1 GGGEALRAHGHAIHR
16 GEPPGRRQQPRRRD
30 RGQGAAGRVHPA
42 ADFGEL
48 HGQPQRLQAHLR
60 SDQRHHAD
68 HPGLRR
74 ALRGGDPSVGAGQQP
89 EGVRRVREEAAGE
102 AGLRLLGQRQ
112 HHARRQRVLSRC
124 RQDQGPAHSV
134 QGHRA
139 GGGGHH
145 RRPGAAR
152 VRRRAGDAAA
162 REGRAPAR
170 ARRDDRQAHRGRP
183 RLADGR
189 RVRLS
194 RLRGDQLA
202 RPGGAEGPA
211 ARHRRALEPGN
222 RRGGEGR
229 RDEEEP
235 GRRWPRAGGRL
246 AGALRPDSEERDGAL
261 GQGRPAGRHKGG
273 LTMLRKLLVLALWL
287 PAWALAQSYPLSYPS
302 KPVRI
307 VLPFGPGGVADITTR
322 TIAPKMS
329 EGLGQQVVVEN
340 MPGAGGIR
348 AAETVARAE
357 PDGHTLLLLTNG
369 NAVSQAL
376 FKSLPYDPVNDFAM
390 ISTVGYFSMVIVTG
404 ANSKYKTLQ
413 DVIAAAKQNPGKLNI
428 GTISPGGTQHL
439 AGELFRSSAGMD
451 ALVVPHKTTGE
462 VVIGVRN
469 GNLDVGVD
477 FIAPLISGIKSGD
490 LRALAVTAGKR
501 QPQLP
506 DVPTAQEAGVK

>member
-1 GGGEALRAHGHAIHR
+1 
-16 GEPPGRRQQPRRRD
+16 
-30 RGQGAAGRVHPA
+30 
-42 ADFGEL
+42 
-48 HGQPQRLQAHLR
+48 
-60 SDQRHHAD
+60 
-68 HPGLRR
+68 
-74 ALRGGDPSVGAGQQP
+74 
-89 EGVRRVREEAAGE
+89 
-102 AGLRLLGQRQ
+102 
-112 HHARRQRVLSRC
+112 
-124 RQDQGPAHSV
+124 
-134 QGHRA
+134 
-139 GGGGHH
+139 
-145 RRPGAAR
+145 
-152 VRRRAGDAAA
+152 
-162 REGRAPAR
+162 
-170 ARRDDRQAHRGRP
+170 
-183 RLADGR
+183 
-189 RVRLS
+189 
-194 RLRGDQLA
+194 
-202 RPGGAEGPA
+202 
-211 ARHRRALEPGN
+211 
-222 RRGGEGR
+222 
-229 RDEEEP
+229 
-235 GRRWPRAGGRL
+235 
-246 AGALRPDSEERDGAL
+246 
-261 GQGRPAGRHKGG
+261 
-273 LTMLRKLLVLALWL
+273 MLRKLLVLALWL
-287 PAWALAQSYPLSYPS
+287 PAWALAQSYPT

-376 FKSLPYDPVNDFAM
+376 FKSLPYDPLNDFAM
-390 ISTVGYFSMVIVTG
+390 ISTVGYFSMVIVAG

-413 DVIAAAKQNPGKLNI
+413 DVFAAAKQNPGKLNI

-477 FIAPLISGIKSGD
+477 FIAPLISGIKAGD

-506 DVPTAQEAGVK
+506 DVPTAQEAGVKGYDVASWNALAAPAKTPRAAIDRVQRELAKALTDPEVQKRFADLGVEGRTSTPEQLREFFVSESKRWSQVVESAKIPKQ